1 MNMNRIWRHK
11 NMNSELEALRNAF
24 VKAVQTTA
32 NQPNS
37 MGITYDEEIQW
48 KTFQYAPFLTY
59 LESKGRCTDVSTA
72 NVAFYKE
79 TPANTAQFIAESADI
94 PDYTATSYEEVP
106 DRMKTLVSGIKV
118 SKMAEMG
125 TDYMDVLAREIERGY
140 LKVENILDETLLAG
154 DKTVDSNSFN
164 KVWKDA
170 NSDDLDG
177 AEITEDDIDEM
188 LNTIINENGGHPDVI
203 VTDAYVAKQLRAI
216 VAPYRRY
223 NDKIDIGLGH
233 RVVSYESL
241 DGIEIPIIVDKNLP
255 ADTEA
260 DEHRLVALDSS
271 TIDVKYLMRPSLV
284 TDLPANNLAYN
295 QAVVTYVTA
304 MNTAPFKNGVISGI
318 GDGE

>member
-1 MNMNRIWRHK
+1 
-11 NMNSELEALRNAF
+11 MNSELEVLRNAF
-24 VKAVQTTA
+24 AKAVQTTA

-94 PDYTATSYEEVP
+94 PEYTATSYEEVP

-140 LKVENILDETLLAG
+140 LKVENLTDKTLLDGDSSQAG
-154 DKTVDSNSFN
+154 NPNSFN
-164 KVWKDA
+164 KIWKDA
-170 NSDDLDG
+170 NSDDLEG
-177 AEITEDDIDEM
+177 AEITEDDIDDM
-188 LNTIINENGGHPDVI
+188 LNIIINENGGHPDVI

-255 ADTEA
+255 FDSTS

-271 TIDVKYLMRPSLV
+271 TIDEKYLMRPSLV

-295 QAVVTYVTA
+295 QAVVAYVTA
-304 MNTAPFKNGVISGI
+304 MNTAPFKCGVIEGI